1 MIVVSFEWLIPSLH
15 LHLLKSN
22 VSLDVICQITAIIC
36 THMFLRKHNHF
47 SIPVLRVPP
56 RTQTV
61 AIGSSLKNIIVF
73 ISDTG
78 EHSAVDGNYLLRYS
92 ILI

>member
-1 MIVVSFEWLIPSLH
+1 
-15 LHLLKSN
+15 
-22 VSLDVICQITAIIC
+22 
-36 THMFLRKHNHF
+36 MFLQTHNHF

-78 EHSAVDGNYLLRYS
+78 EHSAVDGNYLLGYS